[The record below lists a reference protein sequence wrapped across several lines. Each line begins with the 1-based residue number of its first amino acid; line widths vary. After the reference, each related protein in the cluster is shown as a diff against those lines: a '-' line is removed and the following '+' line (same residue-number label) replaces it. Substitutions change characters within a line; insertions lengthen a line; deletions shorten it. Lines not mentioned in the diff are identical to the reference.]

1 MGFDYIRLQSDFV
14 VIIMS
19 RAQLSQNIHC
29 PIPVALPRNEGYDAG
44 VPVFGI
50 NRKAKHWNRERYGEM
65 FTAWN
70 MDNVKVQKPIPV
82 GSDVTFL
89 GVTTENTLGQTV
101 CSVQGAGVVNVKA
114 SCFDSS
120 AFKNKMSITNE
131 IFAFYDQTKRKLTKF
146 YTQLIPGYAFIKIGT
161 VHHVYPMETHNHK
174 IHSVDVR
181 LHTGRYRILTQ
192 PFSAAVKQVATPSAQ
207 PAATSSGGSGSGSGS
222 GSGAAPVVLPV
233 ATPGTILVASA
244 GADVNIESFVEQIR
258 AAKSAADPSSLTG
271 TPSGSTGV
279 LTTAPTGVPLVATAG
294 VFGAPLLAVGA
305 ASGPLVASLGGA
317 GAGFINDAE
326 AEADLGAASSA
337 EEPEEEEVASSD
349 SEPEDSNDEVDNGDD
364 AGANF
369 IDEAARPIRL
379 RRARR

>member
-1 MGFDYIRLQSDFV
+1 
-14 VIIMS
+14 MS

-120 AFKNKMSITNE
+120 AFQNKMSITNE

-181 LHTGRYRILTQ
+181 LHTGQYRILTQ
-192 PFSAAVKQVATPSAQ
+192 PFSAAVEEVATPSAQ
-207 PAATSSGGSGSGSGS
+207 PAATSSGGSGSGSGGGS
-222 GSGAAPVVLPV
+222 SSGAPAVAPSGRP
-233 ATPGTILVASA
+233 
-244 GADVNIESFVEQIR
+244 
-258 AAKSAADPSSLTG
+258 SLT
-271 TPSGSTGV
+271 TPAGYNPMRSTGV
-279 LTTAPTGVPLVATAG
+279 LTAPTASLQAGRTPGAAVATAAGTPLPGLTG
-294 VFGAPLLAVGA
+294 VAPPGSRPTLGLGIRPLGA
-305 ASGPLVASLGGA
+305 ASTITL
-317 GAGFINDAE
+317 AGFINDAE

-337 EEPEEEEVASSD
+337 EESEEEEVASSD